1 MGIVTGYIFL
11 RQVRFYAFHGV
22 LPQEQRVGGD
32 YVVSVKVGYP
42 LAAAAESDE
51 VSDTLDY
58 AVLYALVKREVA
70 QPSKLL
76 EHVAGRIIAATV
88 AAFPPTLT
96 VDVELTK
103 LNPPMGA
110 DSEGAGVE
118 MHWEKDPVEIEH

>member
-1 MGIVTGYIFL
+1 MGIVTGYVFL
-11 RQVRFYAFHGV
+11 HQARFYAFHGV

-32 YVVSVKVGYP
+32 YMVSVKVGYP

-51 VSDTLDY
+51 VSDTLNY
-58 AVLYALVKREVA
+58 AALYSLVKQEMA

-76 EHVAGRIIAATV
+76 EHVAGRIIRSTV
-88 AAFPPTLT
+88 ATFPQVLS

-110 DSEGAGVE
+110 DCEGAGVE
-118 MHWEKDPVEIEH
+118 MHWEKDPVED